1 MPAEVFAFIGFD
13 TDRVVRFA
21 LNLLAVGGGF
31 LVGHVLTGVIAW
43 ALDRW
48 ITGGKT
54 PQGVHRVARMVGGAA
69 LALLV
74 AMMLFGQGGYG
85 DGTGPGGGSNPD
97 DKGPGGGTTTQPTDQ
112 RDVRPPPPVPQKD
125 STPPE
130 QRVRVTMLG
139 GSDVKDEKFYM
150 IDDDRTP
157 RAFADVTAAVNTK
170 KTETKKPVG
179 IEIRFTADNTLAED
193 HRAVQRVIA
202 WARANDVAVTLPA
215 AKP

>member
-13 TDRVVRFA
+13 TERVVQFA

-54 PQGVHRVARMVGGAA
+54 PDGVHRVARVFGGAA
-69 LALLV
+69 VALLV
-74 AMMLFGQGGYG
+74 ALMLFGRGGPG
-85 DGTGPGGGSNPD
+85 DGDGPGGGTSPT
-97 DKGPGGGTTTQPTDQ
+97 DKGPGGGTATQPTTKT
-112 RDVRPPPPVPQKD
+112 DVQPPPIPKTD
-125 STPPE
+125 TTPPE
-130 QRVRVTMLG
+130 QRVQVTLLG
-139 GSDVKDEKFYM
+139 GSDVKDERFYL

-157 RAFADVTAAVNTK
+157 RAFADVIAAVNAK
-170 KTETKKPVG
+170 KAETRKPVG
-179 IEIRFTADNTLAED
+179 LVIRFTADNTLAQN
-193 HRAVQRVIA
+193 HPAVLRVIN